1 MRSIVF
7 EGDTTPAPQ
16 GLSSRPVADCTS
28 AEVAAAFTRSFEG
41 YVVPLR
47 FTPEAYERRFRGEDL
62 DPYASRVYE
71 RDGAALVE
79 EAMAH
84 LPQVTVS

>member
-1 MRSIVF
+1 MF

-47 FTPEAYERRFRGEDL
+47 FTPQAYERRFRGEDL
-62 DPYASRVYE
+62 DPYDSRIYK
-71 RDGAALVE
+71 R
-79 EAMAH
+79 
-84 LPQVTVS
+84 